1 MKRTKTMIYKPTEE
15 ARELFLYAT
24 NDGDLY
30 RHMTTPVITNLKK
43 KLAKGIYDTD
53 KAVDAYYHIATE
65 ASKKYEKDFD
75 YAFGV
80 ADRFTV
86 AVDMEAHYRE
96 EIEFE
101 SNK

>member
-1 MKRTKTMIYKPTEE
+1 MKRTKSMIYKPTEE

-30 RHMTTPVITNLKK
+30 RSMTTPVITNLKK
-43 KLAKGIYDTD
+43 KLAKGAYDAD

-65 ASKKYEKDFD
+65 ASNRYHKDFG

-80 ADRFTV
+80 TDRFTV
-86 AVDMEAHYRE
+86 AVDMEAYYK
-96 EIEFE
+96 EIVEYN
-101 SNK
+101 S

>member
-1 MKRTKTMIYKPTEE
+1 MSYKPTEE

-30 RHMTTPVITNLKK
+30 RQMITPVITNLKK
-43 KLAKGIYDTD
+43 KLAKGVYDAD

-65 ASKKYEKDFD
+65 ASNKYYKDFG

-86 AVDMEAHYRE
+86 AVDMEAYYRE
-96 EIEFE
+96 EVEY
-101 SNK
+101 NK

>member
-1 MKRTKTMIYKPTEE
+1 MKRTKTMIYKETEE

-30 RHMTTPVITNLKK
+30 RRMITPLIANLKK
-43 KLAKGIYDTD
+43 KLAKGIYDAD
-53 KAVDAYYHIATE
+53 KAVNAYYHIATE
-65 ASKKYEKDFD
+65 ASNKYQKDFG

-86 AVDMEAHYRE
+86 AVDMEAYYK
-96 EIEFE
+96 EIVEF
-101 SNK
+101 NN